1 MLNLKRINGK
11 YYVCIR
17 EVEVEFDNL
26 DHALLILWGIKRI
39 REEEET

>member
-1 MLNLKRINGK
+1 MLSLKRINGK
-11 YYVCIR
+11 YCVRIGD
-17 EVEVEFDNL
+17 VEVEFDNL